1 MCQLALGVPKN
12 DDHLYYL
19 LVYSYRYTH
28 EHVLGPLN
36 NCAIYAQQ
44 VGSLQGLRTI
54 KTN

>member
-1 MCQLALGVPKN
+1 MCQLGIRGAEV
-12 DDHLYYL
+12 DEHLDYL
-19 LVYSYRYTH
+19 LVYPYRHTH
-28 EHVLGPLN
+28 EHVLRPLD